1 MDDPLTRAGEY
12 NFCFLLWHVTN
23 CIYSLH
29 VEWAKAKARAN
40 RWEEE
45 VILLDEE
52 MRMCSNFVIEG
63 VWWKEQIL
71 VTRAYSQLTEGL
83 RAYAEEQADMERRIR
98 ESWGNKWAKA
108 RELAQPILRA
118 ALGEAPATG
127 LEVAEGSVGI
137 IELEI
142 EETMTPGGRFRFRGV
157 AFSHELSYLISQ
169 SYLVLFWSLS

>member
-1 MDDPLTRAGEY
+1 
-12 NFCFLLWHVTN
+12 
-23 CIYSLH
+23 
-29 VEWAKAKARAN
+29 
-40 RWEEE
+40 

-52 MRMCSNFVIEG
+52 MHHVLEFCHWKES
-63 VWWKEQIL
+63 WWKEQIPRHEGL
-71 VTRAYSQLTEGL
+71 SPQLTEGL

-142 EETMTPGGRFRFRGV
+142 EEDHDRQGGDSDF
-157 AFSHELSYLISQ
+157 EE
-169 SYLVLFWSLS
+169 